1 MASHLGGAGLK
12 PENWVFEHY
21 YEFAEKMSSVLQ
33 AALEGKSRIPRQT
46 PLAEAWLGLSLFYGE
61 SSLPLYEIIHIADG
75 ISHAIPNPD
84 EVAWTFLRLRM
95 RGWLL
100 VEGDL
105 YGLTPEGRREIGAV
119 VGGGTVLKRL
129 ERLKEWI
136 SMNPPPGDK

>member
-1 MASHLGGAGLK
+1 MPPNFGLSSQ
-12 PENWVFEHY
+12 
-21 YEFAEKMSSVLQ
+21 FAEKVGHELR
-33 AALEGKSRIPRQT
+33 AALEGKRKVPQQT
-46 PLAEAWLGLSLFYGE
+46 PLAEAWLVLSLFYGE

-75 ISHAIPNPD
+75 INHAYPRAD
-84 EVAWTFLRLRM
+84 EVAWAFLQLRR

-100 VEGDL
+100 VQEDL
-105 YGLTPEGRREIGAV
+105 YGLTSEGRREIGAV